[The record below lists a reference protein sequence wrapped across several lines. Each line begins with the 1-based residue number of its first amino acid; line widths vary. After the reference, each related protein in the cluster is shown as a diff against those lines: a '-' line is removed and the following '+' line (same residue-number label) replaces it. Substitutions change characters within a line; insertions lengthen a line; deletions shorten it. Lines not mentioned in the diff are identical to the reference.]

1 MGFVVLHIQK
11 AKGNDAHTSAH
22 IERTIKPSNVNHE
35 LTNLNKTL
43 IEYPVGVK
51 NRTQAIQ
58 HRIENAGITRK
69 IRDNQVRALQVMLSG
84 THEDMLRIQTSG
96 NIDQWCNDNISWL
109 QDTFGKDNVVSAVLH
124 LDEKT
129 PHIHATVTPIVTGE
143 RRKATTENNN
153 GKKKYRKKPKDTARL
168 CADDVMTRDN
178 LKRFQ
183 DTYAERMQKYELSRG
198 IKGSDA
204 KHIDTTQFYKMVY
217 SENQHLKEK
226 NRVLMEQ
233 EQDIN
238 NSIHSL
244 YDMRDEARE
253 KFIYMDDYVKKRT
266 NEITNV
272 ETHLDELKKEYV
284 PYQAQ
289 DDLNLL
295 FQLFPHLSEYMRIAQ
310 LCKLVGLTIDATKR
324 LFKGETII
332 ANDKLYS
339 SEHKQEFSVK
349 DGKLKLFKESKDSD
363 KLKLSING
371 QNILE
376 WFKERYQEIKQTA
389 KMQINVGKGF
399 RR

>member
-1 MGFVVLHIQK
+1 M
-11 AKGNDAHTSAH
+11 S
-22 IERTIKPSNVNHE
+22 SC
-35 LTNLNKTL
+35 
-43 IEYPVGVK
+43 
-51 NRTQAIQ
+51 
-58 HRIENAGITRK
+58 HRVT
-69 IRDNQVRALQVMLSG
+69 
-84 THEDMLRIQTSG
+84 
-96 NIDQWCNDNISWL
+96 
-109 QDTFGKDNVVSAVLH
+109 VSLCHRVIVSLCYRVTVSLCH
-124 LDEKT
+124 RVT
-129 PHIHATVTPIVTGE
+129 VSSCMYATVTPIVTGE

-178 LKRFQ
+178 LKKFQ
-183 DTYAERMQKYELSRG
+183 DTYAESMQKYELSRG
-198 IKGSDA
+198 IRGSDA
-204 KHIDTTQFYKMVY
+204 KHIDTTQFYNMVY

-226 NRVLMEQ
+226 NKVLMEQ

-266 NEITNV
+266 KEIANV
-272 ETHLDELKKEYV
+272 ETHIDELMKEYV

-295 FQLFPHLSEYMRIAQ
+295 FQLFPHLIEYMRIAQ

-332 ANDKLYS
+332 ANNKLYS

-349 DGKLKLFKESKDSD
+349 DGKLQLFKESKDSD

-376 WFKERYQEIKQTA
+376 WFKHRYQENKQTA
-389 KMQINVGKGF
+389 KTQLNVRKGL